1 MSSRKLPPIVRTL
14 LVSAAVLPVI
24 VGCKQITNP
33 GAEVELQQ
41 SLYDL
46 QDLLVQMREETSL
59 LQSQVDSLQF
69 VVARQDTALRRIA
82 NLMGAPLP

>member
-1 MSSRKLPPIVRTL
+1 MSSRKLPPILRAL
-14 LVSAAVLPVI
+14 LVTAAALPVLT
-24 VGCKQITNP
+24 GCKQITNP